1 MNYFL
6 KGLFSGNTKYFI
18 YVGVLALGYVAYI
31 DSMSGA
37 YKGKVAIVYY
47 IIIFS
52 GLFGTVLFHYLKEKR
67 KEAQTR
73 EMELNASLFEPQREK
88 EIRELLLTYPD
99 FKTHCYECIHF
110 NSTLKSCEKQISQS
124 ISYKRLKEVK
134 INDKSYCLYWETG
147 IWSDDNPSN

>member
-1 MNYFL
+1 MNYFF

-18 YVGVLALGYVAYI
+18 FVGVMALGYVAYI
-31 DSMSGA
+31 DTMSGA
-37 YKGKVAIVYY
+37 YKGKVAIFYY
-47 IIIFS
+47 IIIFG
-52 GLFGTVLFHYLKEKR
+52 GLIGTLLFHFFKGKM

-73 EMELNASLFEPQREK
+73 EMELNASLFEPHREK

-99 FKTHCYECIHF
+99 FKTHCYECIHY
-110 NSTLKSCEKQISQS
+110 NSNLQTCEKKISQS